1 MPEQLLPEIE
11 PLSLQPAP
19 PANPA
24 RTILILS
31 LAPTIGIGIAR
42 FGYALVLPDMRD
54 SLQWSY
60 SAAGFMN
67 TINAAGYLFGALG
80 TAALAR
86 RFGLFDVVRLGVL
99 ACVLSLALCAVTSNF
114 VILSF
119 ARLLA
124 GAGAAFGFIAGGAL
138 AAHIARAHPSRSA
151 FLLGLYYGGPGIGI
165 IVSGLAAPYLLESF
179 GPGSWATIWAAFAI
193 ISLALGL
200 VMILKRIDT
209 PAAAGSETTT
219 PISLS
224 KIWIYLFAYF
234 CFGAGYIAYM
244 TFMIA
249 YVRSVG
255 GGAWAQSI
263 FWCLIGLGTIASP
276 WLWRRLLARGQSGMT
291 LAILLAVNAIA
302 AGLPLLGTW
311 PPMLGLSA
319 FVFGSVLFTM
329 VGATTTFAQ
338 FNYPAAAW
346 PNAIAVMAI
355 IFGVGQTFGPIAIG
369 AIGDLSGSL
378 NSALTVSAATLALG
392 AIAAC
397 FQQRLTSDETT
408 NGQTTIN
415 QRPL

>member
-1 MPEQLLPEIE
+1 MN
-11 PLSLQPAP
+11 LQPAP

-67 TINAAGYLFGALG
+67 TINAAGYLFGAMG
-80 TAALAR
+80 TAALVR
-86 RFGLFDVVRLGVL
+86 RLGLFDVVRLGVL
-99 ACVLSLALCAVTSNF
+99 ACVLSLALCAITSNF
-114 VILSF
+114 VILSL

-138 AAHIARAHPSRSA
+138 ATHIAQAQPARSA
-151 FLLGLYYGGPGIGI
+151 LLLGLFYGGPGIGI
-165 IVSGLAAPYLLESF
+165 IVSGLAAPYMLDSL
-179 GPGSWATIWAAFAI
+179 GPGSWATVWAAFAI
-193 ISLALGL
+193 VSLALGL
-200 VMILKRIDT
+200 ILTLKRIDT
-209 PAAAGSETTT
+209 PFVAGNNATTR
-219 PISLS
+219 IALRN
-224 KIWIYLFAYF
+224 IWVYLFAYF

-255 GGAWAQSI
+255 GSVWAQSV
-263 FWCLIGLGTIASP
+263 FWSLIGLGTLASP
-276 WLWRRLLARGQSGMT
+276 WLWRGLLARGQSGMT
-291 LAILLAVNAIA
+291 LAILLAINAVA
-302 AGLPLLGTW
+302 AGLPLLGSS
-311 PPMLGLSA
+311 PLILGISA

-329 VGATTTFAQ
+329 VGATTTFAR

-346 PNAIAVMAI
+346 PNAIAAMAV
-355 IFGVGQTFGPIAIG
+355 IFGVGQTLGPIATG
-369 AIGDLSGSL
+369 AISDILGSL
-378 NSALTVSAATLALG
+378 NSALNISAATLALG

-397 FQQRLTSDETT
+397 FQRRLIDERTT
-408 NGQTTIN
+408 
-415 QRPL
+415 

>member
-1 MPEQLLPEIE
+1 MPEQLLPEAE
-11 PLSLQPAP
+11 TLNLQPAP

-24 RTILILS
+24 LTILILS

-80 TAALAR
+80 TAALVR
-86 RFGLFDVVRLGVL
+86 KFGLFDAVRLGVL
-99 ACVLSLALCAVTSNF
+99 ACVLSLALCAITSNF

-138 AAHIARAHPSRSA
+138 AAHIAQAHPTRSA

-165 IVSGLAAPYLLESF
+165 IVSGIAAPYLLQTI
-179 GPGSWATIWAAFAI
+179 GPGSWPMIWAAFAI

-200 VMILKRIDT
+200 IMTMKRIDT
-209 PAAAGSETTT
+209 PPATDSKAVTR
-219 PISLS
+219 ISLS
-224 KIWIYLFAYF
+224 KIWTYLFAYF

-249 YVRSVG
+249 YIRGVG
-255 GGAWAQSI
+255 GSVWAQSI

-276 WLWRRLLARGQSGMT
+276 WLWRGLLARGQSGMT
-291 LAILLAVNAIA
+291 LAILLAVNAA
-302 AGLPLLGTW
+302 AAALPLLGTS
-311 PPMLGLSA
+311 PLILAVSA

-338 FNYPAAAW
+338 FNYPAATW
-346 PNAIAVMAI
+346 PKAIAVMAI
-355 IFGVGQTFGPIAIG
+355 VFGIGQTIGPIAIG
-369 AIGDLSGSL
+369 AIGDLLGSL
-378 NSALTVSAATLALG
+378 NSALTVSAAALVVG

-397 FQQRLTSDETT
+397 FQRRLTSDETT
-408 NGQTTIN
+408 NDHIASN

>member
-1 MPEQLLPEIE
+1 MN
-11 PLSLQPAP
+11 LQPAP

-67 TINAAGYLFGALG
+67 TINAAGYLFGAMG
-80 TAALAR
+80 TAALVR
-86 RFGLFDVVRLGVL
+86 RLGLFDVVRLGVL
-99 ACVLSLALCAVTSNF
+99 ACVLSLALCAITSNF
-114 VILSF
+114 VILSL

-138 AAHIARAHPSRSA
+138 ATHIAQAQPARSA
-151 FLLGLYYGGPGIGI
+151 LLLGLFYGGPGIGI
-165 IVSGLAAPYLLESF
+165 IVSGLAAPYMLDSL
-179 GPGSWATIWAAFAI
+179 GPGSWATIWAAFAMV
-193 ISLALGL
+193 SLALGL
-200 VMILKRIDT
+200 ILTLKRIDT
-209 PAAAGSETTT
+209 PFVAGNNTTT
-219 PISLS
+219 RIALGN
-224 KIWIYLFAYF
+224 IWVYLFAYF

-255 GGAWAQSI
+255 GSVWAQSV
-263 FWCLIGLGTIASP
+263 FWSLIGLGTLASP
-276 WLWRRLLARGQSGMT
+276 WLWRGLLARGQSGMT
-291 LAILLAVNAIA
+291 LAILLAINAVA
-302 AGLPLLGTW
+302 AGLPLLGSS
-311 PPMLGLSA
+311 PLILGISA

-329 VGATTTFAQ
+329 VGATTTFAR

-346 PNAIAVMAI
+346 PNAIAAMAV
-355 IFGVGQTFGPIAIG
+355 IFGVGQTLGPIATG
-369 AIGDLSGSL
+369 AISDILGSL
-378 NSALTVSAATLALG
+378 NSALNISAATLALG

-397 FQQRLTSDETT
+397 FQRRLIDERTT
-408 NGQTTIN
+408 
-415 QRPL
+415 

>member
-1 MPEQLLPEIE
+1 MNP
-11 PLSLQPAP
+11 QPASP
-19 PANPA
+19 HPA

-86 RFGLFDVVRLGVL
+86 RIGLFDVVRLGVL
-99 ACVLSLALCAVTSNF
+99 ACVLSLVLCAVTSNF

-138 AAHIARAHPSRSA
+138 AAHIAQAQPTRSA
-151 FLLGLYYGGPGIGI
+151 LLLGLYYGGPGVGI
-165 IVSGLAAPYLLESF
+165 IASGLVAPTLLDSF

-200 VMILKRIDT
+200 IVTLNRIDL
-209 PAAAGSETTT
+209 PSAAASKTTT
-219 PISLS
+219 RISLP

-234 CFGAGYIAYM
+234 CYGAGYIAYM

-249 YVRSVG
+249 YVRGIG

-263 FWCLIGLGTIASP
+263 FWCLIGLGTIAAP
-276 WLWRRLLARGQSGMT
+276 WIWRRLLARGQSGTT
-291 LAILLAVNAIA
+291 LAILLAVNALA
-302 AGLPLLGTW
+302 AAMPLLGTS
-311 PPMLGLSA
+311 PLILAVSA

-338 FNYPAAAW
+338 FNYPATAW
-346 PNAIAVMAI
+346 PSAIAVMAI
-355 IFGVGQTFGPIAIG
+355 VFGIGQTLGPIAIG
-369 AIGDLSGSL
+369 ALGDVLGSL
-378 NSALTVSAATLALG
+378 NSALNVSAAILALG
-392 AIAAC
+392 AIAAS
-397 FQQRLTSDETT
+397 FQRRLTAD
-408 NGQTTIN
+408 QTTSDTTTSD

>member
-1 MPEQLLPEIE
+1 MPEQLLPETE
-11 PLSLQPAP
+11 PLNLQHAP

-67 TINAAGYLFGALG
+67 TINAAGYLFGAMG
-80 TAALAR
+80 TAALVR
-86 RFGLFDVVRLGVL
+86 KFGLYDVVRLGVL
-99 ACVLSLALCAVTSNF
+99 ACVLSLALCAITSNF

-138 AAHIARAHPSRSA
+138 ATHIAQAYPSRSA
-151 FLLGLYYGGPGIGI
+151 FLLGLFYGGPGIGI
-165 IVSGLAAPYLLESF
+165 IGSGLAAPYLLESL
-179 GPGSWATIWAAFAI
+179 GAGSWATIWAAFAI
-193 ISLALGL
+193 VSVALSLILALR
-200 VMILKRIDT
+200 RIDT
-209 PAAAGSETTT
+209 PPSAGRDTTT
-219 PISLS
+219 RIALG

-249 YVRSVG
+249 YIRGVG
-255 GGAWAQSI
+255 GGTSAQSI

-276 WLWRRLLARGQSGMT
+276 WLWRGLLARGQSGMT
-291 LAILLAVNAIA
+291 LAILLAINTFA
-302 AGLPLLGTW
+302 AGLPLLGTS
-311 PPMLGLSA
+311 PLILGISA

-329 VGATTTFAQ
+329 VGATTTFAR

-346 PNAIAVMAI
+346 PNAIAGMAI
-355 IFGVGQTFGPIAIG
+355 IFGIGQTLGPIATG
-369 AIGDLSGSL
+369 AISDLLGSL
-378 NSALTVSAATLALG
+378 NSALNISAATLALG
-392 AIAAC
+392 AAAAC
-397 FQQRLTSDETT
+397 FQRELRTDQTTNDQTT
-408 NGQTTIN
+408 NGQ
-415 QRPL
+415 RPL